1 MPPGPAA
8 PPPPPHPSPGAEPT
22 PLGQQRLPGPCPPSA
37 RPHPVTRRQRGR
49 TPLEAPPSPSPLHPV
64 PNPAGSGT
72 PLAPLLCTGV
82 SQRSKDE
89 EAAIKLGGKQV
100 WLDSGL
106 GTRTLGR
113 PPPRHPA
120 HGGFISGWRSQ
131 RRPRPQRGSGSP
143 GGDFVLAGGSSQ
155 APGPAGWV
163 PCSPRRAL
171 PCVVTPR
178 GSPPR
183 YSLTTPGSM
192 GILYPPAPC
201 GSLGSKTGSRFNHT
215 PELHAEVAPA
225 PWGTG
230 ASWASSQAFTPTR
243 AAAGNTSLP
252 QDRSQSS
259 VTLPRRP
266 ARKSRRNS

>member
-106 GTRTLGR
+106 GARDTDLGT
-113 PPPRHPA
+113 A
-120 HGGFISGWRSQ
+120 T
-131 RRPRPQRGSGSP
+131 
-143 GGDFVLAGGSSQ
+143 A
-155 APGPAGWV
+155 
-163 PCSPRRAL
+163 
-171 PCVVTPR
+171 
-178 GSPPR
+178 
-183 YSLTTPGSM
+183 
-192 GILYPPAPC
+192 PAPC
-201 GSLGSKTGSRFNHT
+201 
-215 PELHAEVAPA
+215 
-225 PWGTG
+225 
-230 ASWASSQAFTPTR
+230 
-243 AAAGNTSLP
+243 
-252 QDRSQSS
+252 
-259 VTLPRRP
+259 PRRFYFRMEVP
-266 ARKSRRNS
+266 EKAKTAARKRLPGGGFCPGWRQQPGPWPCWVGAVLPPESTALRGDTTGQPPTVQPHHPRLHGDPIPASPLRQPGVQNWEPL